1 MKIRYVVIMILV
13 VALTAVSASTPA
25 RADPLTIM
33 AVVGVAAVLS
43 ASSVDM
49 VARSYDDNRDM
60 RAQPAEPR
68 PLIAKNEAPA
78 SAPDS
83 PATTVAKP

>member
-1 MKIRYVVIMILV
+1 MILV
-13 VALTAVSASTPA
+13 VTLTAVSASTPA

-49 VARSYDDNRDM
+49 VARSYDDDRDM
-60 RAQPAEPR
+60 RAQAEEPR
-68 PLIAKNEAPA
+68 PLIAKNDAPA
-78 SAPDS
+78 SAPESSAAD
-83 PATTVAKP
+83 VAKP